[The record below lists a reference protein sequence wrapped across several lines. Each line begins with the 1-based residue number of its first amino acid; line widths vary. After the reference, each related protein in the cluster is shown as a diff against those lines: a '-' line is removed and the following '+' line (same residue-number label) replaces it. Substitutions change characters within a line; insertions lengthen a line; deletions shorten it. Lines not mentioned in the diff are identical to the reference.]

1 MRRHLLATAAIL
13 TVASGCDNVAWGG
26 VEMELMPPPPAEPG
40 TPAEAAAVPEEPAP
54 PPEVARPLL
63 LAGLRD
69 DAAATMVVVGEL
81 TDSGVV
87 AATPISLAD
96 GATPG
101 SEWILFADGVRV
113 GRMRAETVEPAQTY
127 CSATPALSGTIEL
140 VPTAAAVE
148 RFIAIPASEATDV
161 AYEPHR
167 ALEDQYDQR
176 VASLTFAQEAI
187 PRLGAEWPEGGVLP
201 TRADIQAFQP
211 AGTTSPTL
219 AASYVYRDGFSV
231 GDPAQGAY
239 TLFNLSSEQGGRF
252 HETFLWFQEADSL
265 GKAVP
270 RYFGHADVDGDGE
283 GEVVLD
289 VFGAERRWH
298 AVLEQTDGGWTRS
311 FESPCGAG
319 TTPAR

>member
-1 MRRHLLATAAIL
+1 
-13 TVASGCDNVAWGG
+13 VASGCDNVAWGG

-40 TPAEAAAVPEEPAP
+40 TPAEVVAVPEEPAP

-63 LAGLRD
+63 LAGTRD
-69 DAAATMVVVGEL
+69 EAAATLVVIGEL
-81 TDSGVV
+81 GDSGVV
-87 AATPISLAD
+87 SATATSLAS

-101 SEWILFADGVRV
+101 SEWILFADGARV
-113 GRMRAETVEPAQTY
+113 GRMRAETVAPAQGY
-127 CSATPALSGTIEL
+127 CPATPSLSGTIEL
-140 VPTAAAVE
+140 VPTAAEVE
-148 RFIAIPASEATDV
+148 RFVALPATRAGDV

-167 ALEDQYDQR
+167 TLEDQYDQR

-201 TRADIQAFQP
+201 TRADIQAFQA
-211 AGTTSPTL
+211 AGTDAPTL

-231 GDPAQGAY
+231 GDPAEGAY
-239 TLFNLSSEQGGRF
+239 ALFNLSSRQGGQYR
-252 HETFLWFQEADSL
+252 ETFLWFQEADSL

-283 GEVVLD
+283 GEIVLD
-289 VFGAERRWH
+289 VFGSERRWH

-311 FESPCGAG
+311 FESPCGVG
-319 TTPAR
+319 TSPAR